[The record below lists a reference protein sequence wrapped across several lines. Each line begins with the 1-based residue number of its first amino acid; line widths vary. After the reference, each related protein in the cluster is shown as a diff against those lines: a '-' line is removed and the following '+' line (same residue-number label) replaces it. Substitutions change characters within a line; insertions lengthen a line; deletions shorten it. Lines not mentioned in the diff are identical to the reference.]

1 MKVITARQEKI
12 ARVNCS
18 CCGADEHFV
27 DILFNKR
34 LDRNDPEDYLFEFE
48 FDTKNDRYQ
57 FSTLKRRIQD
67 SFNLLRNKDN
77 FRHDEY
83 IDTILLEP
91 EQVKEIYDVVRE
103 YAKKELSKEE
113 LAKIDNPEK
122 PEFKKHYIK
131 FKKGEANDWV
141 ELFIFRGK
149 DGLTMYI
156 DHFEDKK
163 APGRVLLHD
172 FGIAWFIP
180 KSTLQKEQK
189 RAKKEEKRKI
199 RIYAWDWLLKRNK
212 TGMRHMYCS
221 LTKSETIR
229 FLSSI
234 NYIFTNIVKKAKG
247 ELSCIMI

>member
-1 MKVITARQEKI
+1 MKIISARHEKI

-18 CCGADEHFV
+18 CCGDDEHFV
-27 DILFNKR
+27 DIFFNR
-34 LDRNDPEDYLFEFE
+34 YLDHNDTKDYLFEFE

-67 SFNLLRNKDN
+67 SFSLLRNKDN

-83 IDTILLEP
+83 IDSILLEP
-91 EQVKEIYDVVRE
+91 EQVKEIYDVVLE
-103 YAKKELSKEE
+103 YTEKELSKKE
-113 LAKIDNPEK
+113 LAKIDTPEK
-122 PEFKKHYIK
+122 PEFKKYYIK
-131 FKKGEANDWV
+131 FKKGQSNDWV
-141 ELFIFRGK
+141 ELFFFRGK

-156 DHFEDKK
+156 DHFEDSKEPNK
-163 APGRVLLHD
+163 VLLHD

-180 KSTLQKEQK
+180 KSTLPEY
-189 RAKKEEKRKI
+189 I
-199 RIYAWDWLLKRNK
+199 RRYAWDWLLKRSK

-221 LTKSETIR
+221 LTISETIQ

-234 NYIFTNIVKKAKG
+234 NYVLTNTIKKAKG